1 MSADTVIAQPGSRI
15 TRTAVGPHVLD
26 RREKRVYA
34 AYIPGT
40 VSCLPIAFRPRT
52 HRVDSGHSFQS
63 GLSAVITHER
73 TKRTRN
79 SSDSVRALD
88 PSVLRPDTCL
98 FPTEACGAAT
108 FTADNDFI
116 PKPWPGT
123 TVWREC
129 QMALDNRGSAMSAIP
144 EAYWEM
150 IAPLIERARVL
161 LEDGESLLPIAFV
174 GSPEKRTIGT
184 VVLSTADGDVQGK
197 SVEQVRRAAYRED
210 ADFVF
215 TVMEAW
221 GLPPDKVGKYQA
233 ILDRYGSIEASPYA
247 VDLVSFA
254 LETRDGSW
262 VAQVQVQPKGISK
275 RKKTFGEPRF
285 RLFPESGGGFAQL
298 LPQRVERS
306 DGGGA
311 MH

>member
-1 MSADTVIAQPGSRI
+1 
-15 TRTAVGPHVLD
+15 
-26 RREKRVYA
+26 
-34 AYIPGT
+34 
-40 VSCLPIAFRPRT
+40 
-52 HRVDSGHSFQS
+52 
-63 GLSAVITHER
+63 
-73 TKRTRN
+73 
-79 SSDSVRALD
+79 
-88 PSVLRPDTCL
+88 
-98 FPTEACGAAT
+98 
-108 FTADNDFI
+108 
-116 PKPWPGT
+116 
-123 TVWREC
+123 
-129 QMALDNRGSAMSAIP
+129 MSAIP

-215 TVMEAW
+215 TIMEAW